1 MKRMVI
7 VLLAVV
13 AMVLVLVVAPVAARS
28 STTEEYP
35 STSTEGSEAVGM
47 TETTPV
53 KTVVEPT
60 VAETYASYES
70 SEESDEVGDELVDVP
85 MCDDADM
92 GSFSGESVPDESYDY
107 EYTDAIYEEPAND
120 AVSYYD
126 DTNSYSY
133 SDYDLDLL
141 ARLIYVENGCE
152 WMPDWVQL
160 YTGSVVLNRV
170 NSPLY
175 ADTIEGVIY
184 EPGQYVPSALYY
196 DTPDARTYEN
206 ARILLEGGSI
216 LPADVMGQNGFNAG
230 DGTYATYYDEVLGS
244 TEYFTYVY
252 G

>member
-28 STTEEYP
+28 STVEEHP
-35 STSTEGSEAVGM
+35 SASTEGSEAVGA
-47 TETTPV
+47 TETTREE
-53 KTVVEPT
+53 TVVEPT

-70 SEESDEVGDELVDVP
+70 SEESAEVGDQLVDVP
-85 MCDDADM
+85 VCDDAGV
-92 GSFSGESVPDESYDY
+92 GSYSADIVPDESYDY
-107 EYTDAIYEEPAND
+107 EYTDATYEESAND
-120 AVSYYD
+120 VASYYD
-126 DTNSYSY
+126 DTNGYSY

-196 DTPDARTYEN
+196 NTPDARTYEN
-206 ARILLEGGSI
+206 ARMLLEGGSI
-216 LPADVMGQNGFNAG
+216 LPAEVMGQNGFNAG

>member
-1 MKRMVI
+1 MKRMII

-13 AMVLVLVVAPVAARS
+13 AMILVLVVAPVAAGS

-35 STSTEGSEAVGM
+35 STSTEDREAVGA

-53 KTVVEPT
+53 ETVVKAT
-60 VAETYASYES
+60 VAETYANYES
-70 SEESDEVGDELVDVP
+70 SEESDEVGDELIDVP
-85 MCDDADM
+85 MCDDAGV
-92 GSFSGESVPDESYDY
+92 GSYPSDSVLDESYDY
-107 EYTDAIYEEPAND
+107 EYIDAIYEKPAND
-120 AVSYYD
+120 AASYYD

-141 ARLIYVENGCE
+141 ARLIYAENGCE

-184 EPGQYVPSALYY
+184 EPGQYVSSALYY
-196 DTPDARTYEN
+196 NTPDARTYEN
-206 ARILLEGGSI
+206 ARMLLEGGSI
-216 LPADVMGQNGFNAG
+216 LPAEVMGQNGFNAG

>member
-1 MKRMVI
+1 M
-7 VLLAVV
+7 
-13 AMVLVLVVAPVAARS
+13 
-28 STTEEYP
+28 
-35 STSTEGSEAVGM
+35 
-47 TETTPV
+47 
-53 KTVVEPT
+53 
-60 VAETYASYES
+60 
-70 SEESDEVGDELVDVP
+70 
-85 MCDDADM
+85 
-92 GSFSGESVPDESYDY
+92 
-107 EYTDAIYEEPAND
+107 
-120 AVSYYD
+120 
-126 DTNSYSY
+126 
-133 SDYDLDLL
+133 
-141 ARLIYVENGCE
+141 IYVENGCE

-216 LPADVMGQNGFNAG
+216 LPAEVMGQNGFNAG